1 MKMMRTVCLVLLP
14 ALTLCFPSPGDQQEP
29 QELQELQEATI
40 KLGQFK
46 IKLFPFPHLVSNEGD
61 NTRRRVGGFFSDN
74 PLISVK
80 RSFQDIQTNVEKSMQ
95 SLLAAGS
102 AIGQRMLG
110 MITRSPRV
118 LLSPQQQVAPRPSHH
133 QHNENFPDFN
143 NCDCHFGGED
153 LQPYTSDLESYG
165 APAAPL
171 VTLPQSDSPTPDP
184 AADLTELTE
193 GVYDNTIDGEPIIE
207 AEPVIHPG
215 GSQSVDYQK
224 VQTIGVE
231 SVVQAASAGVPDQS
245 HPEKYLNHN
254 HDLLL
259 SVVEHNL
266 WRKET
271 KKLKHHHHGE
281 KLKVIPHLA
290 PHNNQ

>member
-1 MKMMRTVCLVLLP
+1 MMRNVCLVLLP
-14 ALTLCFPSPGDQQEP
+14 ALTLCYPSPGEPQEP
-29 QELQELQEATI
+29 QELQEPHSI
-40 KLGQFK
+40 KLGHFK

-118 LLSPQQQVAPRPSHH
+118 LLSPQQQVVPRPSHPH
-133 QHNENFPDFN
+133 HTENFPDFN

-153 LQPYTSDLESYG
+153 LQPYTGDLESYG

-184 AADLTELTE
+184 AVDLTELTE

-254 HDLLL
+254 HDLLH

-290 PHNNQ
+290 AQNNQ

>member
-1 MKMMRTVCLVLLP
+1 MKMMRNVCLVLLP
-14 ALTLCFPSPGDQQEP
+14 ALALCYPSPGD
-29 QELQELQEATI
+29 LQETEKPEEPSI
-40 KLGQFK
+40 KLGHFK

-61 NTRRRVGGFFSDN
+61 NTRRRVGGFFADN

-118 LLSPQQQVAPRPSHH
+118 LLSPQQQALPRPTHSHH
-133 QHNENFPDFN
+133 AETFPDFN

-153 LQPYTSDLESYG
+153 LQPYTTDLESYG

-171 VTLPQSDSPTPDP
+171 VTLPQSESATVHPIV
-184 AADLTELTE
+184 DLTELTE

-290 PHNNQ
+290 PRNNQ

>member
-1 MKMMRTVCLVLLP
+1 MMVMRNVSLVFLL
-14 ALTLCFPSPGDQQEP
+14 AAVLGEARPSQPDQVQQPHIQLGDF
-29 QELQELQEATI
+29 I
-40 KLGQFK
+40 
-46 IKLFPFPHLVSNEGD
+46 IKLFPFPHLVNNDGH
-61 NTRRRVGGFFSDN
+61 NTRRRVGGFFADN

-110 MITRSPRV
+110 IITRSPRV
-118 LLSPQQQVAPRPSHH
+118 LLGPQQHQVVARPANV
-133 QHNENFPDFN
+133 QHGENFPDFN

-153 LQPYTSDLESYG
+153 LQPYTELESYG
-165 APAAPL
+165 APAAPVL
-171 VTLPQSDSPTPDP
+171 TLPQSESHTINP
-184 AADLTELTE
+184 LVELTE

-215 GSQSVDYQK
+215 GSKSVDYQK

-231 SVVQAASAGVPDQS
+231 SVVQAASAGVPDQE

-266 WRKET
+266 WRKQT
-271 KKLKHHHHGE
+271 KGLKHHHHGE

-290 PHNNQ
+290 PSQ